1 MRDFKD
7 DTKLY
12 FEELE
17 DYENRL
23 SEIDD
28 YEEIDEYED
37 NIEDLELDNP
47 EELLEITEENE
58 DLQSEDNSESNAVSK
73 TFDKEKF
80 AKDKLEEKQRC
91 YELIEDT
98 LNSIVMGDSQKL
110 EDLLR
115 VMAQFETYSL
125 NNCIL
130 IANQYPKAKQIRTY
144 SDWKEK
150 GVNVL
155 RGSKGIKILA
165 PKTQYYNGE
174 QKTFINVKNVYD
186 ENQTDKEKMSL
197 KPKINDD
204 SIYQGLT
211 KTTDVRVVT
220 VESEDIGYRAIDQD
234 FKTVYIK
241 SDQPSHLLNITTLN
255 AILEA
260 ITLENSIETEN
271 NTRLISNYD
280 NFINECINFI
290 FANRYYKNST
300 FTEFFI
306 VKVNYEKLDLSVDI
320 LKEALKKIR
329 YTTKNIFQAIYN
341 EDKRSKKRIT
351 SDRQI

>member
-80 AKDKLEEKQRC
+80 AREKLEEKQRC

-98 LNSIVMGDSQKL
+98 LNSIAMGDSQKL

-165 PKTQYYNGE
+165 PKTQYL
-174 QKTFINVKNVYD
+174 
-186 ENQTDKEKMSL
+186 SL
-197 KPKINDD
+197 IH
-204 SIYQGLT
+204 I
-211 KTTDVRVVT
+211 
-220 VESEDIGYRAIDQD
+220 
-234 FKTVYIK
+234 
-241 SDQPSHLLNITTLN
+241 
-255 AILEA
+255 
-260 ITLENSIETEN
+260 
-271 NTRLISNYD
+271 
-280 NFINECINFI
+280 
-290 FANRYYKNST
+290 
-300 FTEFFI
+300 
-306 VKVNYEKLDLSVDI
+306 
-320 LKEALKKIR
+320 
-329 YTTKNIFQAIYN
+329 
-341 EDKRSKKRIT
+341 
-351 SDRQI
+351 